1 MKIEELLDELNLV
14 YYGYDEDNN
23 AIVSKIDTNEALAE
37 FAKII
42 EALDK
47 NKIAHTVENMTYIQ
61 LD

>member
-1 MKIEELLDELNLV
+1 MKVEELLDELNLV

-23 AIVSKIDTNEALAE
+23 AIVSKIDSNESLAE
-37 FAKII
+37 FTKII

-47 NKIAHTVENMTYIQ
+47 NKVAHTIANVTYIK